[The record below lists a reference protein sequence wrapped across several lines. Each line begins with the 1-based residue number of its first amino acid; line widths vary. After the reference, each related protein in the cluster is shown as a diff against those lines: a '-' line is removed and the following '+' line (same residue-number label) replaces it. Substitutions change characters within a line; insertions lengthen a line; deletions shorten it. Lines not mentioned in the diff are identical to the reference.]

1 MVGTSPSNPGGMVS
15 IPGQGAKILH
25 GSQSKN
31 QNMKQKKCC
40 KDLKK
45 KKKRTED
52 SLPGQLVQSEKPT
65 KKVDVK

>member
-40 KDLKK
+40 KDFKK
-45 KKKRTED
+45 KKKELKTLFQDNLSNLKSQRRR
-52 SLPGQLVQSEKPT
+52 LM
-65 KKVDVK
+65 

>member
-1 MVGTSPSNPGGMVS
+1 MVS

-25 GSQSKN
+25 ASQSKN

-40 KDLKK
+40 KDF